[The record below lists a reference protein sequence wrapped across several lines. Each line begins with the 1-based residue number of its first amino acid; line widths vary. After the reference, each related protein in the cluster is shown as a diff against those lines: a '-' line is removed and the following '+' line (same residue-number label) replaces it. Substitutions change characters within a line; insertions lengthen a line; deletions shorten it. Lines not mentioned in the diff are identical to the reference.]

1 MYPRNLDMSSPT
13 ISTRDTGRARRDI
26 CVMANDADDEID
38 RDYKRACGKRL
49 RRARYALNYPNQAA
63 FAEITGVGQTSLSN
77 WERGVSLVP
86 PEYTKKLK
94 RLFQITHDWIYSGD
108 PSGLKQ
114 ETRDIILSEGVHIPD
129 TDE

>member
-1 MYPRNLDMSSPT
+1 MIL
-13 ISTRDTGRARRDI
+13 RDAAAPRRDI
-26 CVMANDADDEID
+26 CVMGAFASTDPD

-49 RRARYALNYPNQAA
+49 RRARHALNYPNQAT
-63 FAEITGVGQTSLSN
+63 FADIMGVGQTNLSN

-86 PEYTKKLK
+86 PEFVKKLK
-94 RLFQITHDWIYSGD
+94 RLFQISHDWIYSGD

-114 ETRDIILSEGVHIPD
+114 EIRDIILSEGVDIPS